1 MNKNVAEDTFNVS
14 NNCLLDLNY
23 QIVKRRAM
31 NNLVIGMN
39 SFRKTNQVSLHM
51 VSFYL

>member
-31 NNLVIGMN
+31 NNLAIGMN
-39 SFRKTNQVSLHM
+39 SFRNIST
-51 VSFYL
+51 YG

>member
-31 NNLVIGMN
+31 NNLAIGMN
-39 SFRKTNQVSLHM
+39 SFRKMNKPSIST
-51 VSFYL
+51 YG